1 MQATAN
7 HVVMIDYTLTN
18 NDGEVIDSSQGR
30 EPLTYLHGA
39 GNIIPG
45 LEKALEGKAEG
56 DELNVKVEPEEGY
69 GEHRPELVQVVSIEA
84 FAGMEQVEPGMKFNA
99 ESSQGP
105 MIVTVKAIEDGQV
118 TIDANHDL
126 AGQQLN
132 FAVTIRGVRAASA
145 EEIEQGRPAD

>member
-18 NDGEVIDSSQGR
+18 NDGEVIDSSEGR
-30 EPLTYLHGA
+30 EPLAYLHGY

-45 LEKALEGKAEG
+45 LENALEGKSEG
-56 DELNVKVEPEEGY
+56 DALQVKVEPEQGY
-69 GEHRPELVQVVSIEA
+69 GQHRPELVQTVSIEA

-105 MIVTVKAIEDGQV
+105 MIVTVTAIEDGQV

-132 FAVTIRGVRAASA
+132 FDVTVRGVRAASEA
-145 EEIEQGRPAD
+145 EIEQGRPGD